1 MLMTSLNS
9 IQPMLL
15 KTASLCLKEFAC
27 YNFDLNTFSML
38 VSIFDNKPYT
48 VKKEII
54 EIITMITSK
63 LSFHDYCIFI
73 QNNILDF
80 YLKCLEFDDP
90 DVIKLILNQVILIL
104 EMADNSPVENEV
116 ITLMN
121 DIFMKFKE
129 LDDDL
134 YSFQFLNMRNLL
146 SRYSISI

>member
-1 MLMTSLNS
+1 M
-9 IQPMLL
+9 
-15 KTASLCLKEFAC
+15 
-27 YNFDLNTFSML
+27 
-38 VSIFDNKPYT
+38 
-48 VKKEII
+48 
-54 EIITMITSK
+54 
-63 LSFHDYCIFI
+63 
-73 QNNILDF
+73 
-80 YLKCLEFDDP
+80 KCLEFDDP